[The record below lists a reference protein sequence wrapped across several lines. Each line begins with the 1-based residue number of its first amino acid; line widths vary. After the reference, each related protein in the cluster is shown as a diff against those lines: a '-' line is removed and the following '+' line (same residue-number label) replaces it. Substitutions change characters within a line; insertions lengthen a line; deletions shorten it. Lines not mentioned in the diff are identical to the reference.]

1 MREDVELDQ
10 VLKSGAM
17 FTPRN
22 TWVPCISSLE
32 EQAMSK
38 YQLVTAYPVITSTC
52 SKVNDRRA
60 DMMHREKINTAAEY
74 TATGVAVELRAAV
87 GRHCNLRG

>member
-1 MREDVELDQ
+1 MKEDVELDQ

-22 TWVPCISSLE
+22 TWIPCISSLK

-38 YQLVTAYPVITSTC
+38 YQLVTAYPAITSTC
-52 SKVNDRRA
+52 SKVND
-60 DMMHREKINTAAEY
+60 
-74 TATGVAVELRAAV
+74 
-87 GRHCNLRG
+87 